1 MWQATKTRYKLY
13 HYFQKFV
20 GVRRFWGFWSTF
32 CGLRF
37 KTVRCIV
44 QRSSWSESSPISNM
58 RIFLGQTTVQ
68 KGTILSFAIS
78 RLLFPLCLNLLAFTV
93 SRLFLDIPQRSFVS
107 RGRERTYMPIL
118 FLFGFTKVCMFFAF
132 LTAWSLLT
140 LAIYRSCE
148 TSFVLAVAVKVLLS
162 SFAETA
168 MSATLWSWLIHA
180 EPNHLTNH
188 PIPY

>member
-78 RLLFPLCLNLLAFTV
+78 HLLFPLCLNLLAFTV

-107 RGRERTYMPIL
+107 RGRENVHAYSISFWHHQRMYVLCL
-118 FLFGFTKVCMFFAF
+118 F
-132 LTAWSLLT
+132 TAWSLLT

-148 TSFVLAVAVKVLLS
+148 TNFVLAVAVKVLLS

-168 MSATLWSWLIHA
+168 MSATLWSWPIHA